1 MNPIP
6 NQEDARLRDYQIE
19 CARTNRMLC
28 AASVVLLAV
37 AAMGA
42 HMAWLLLS

>member
-1 MNPIP
+1 MNPMT
-6 NQEDARLRDYQIE
+6 NQDDARLRDYQIE
-19 CARTNRMLC
+19 CTRTNRMLC
-28 AASVVLLAV
+28 IAALVLLAV